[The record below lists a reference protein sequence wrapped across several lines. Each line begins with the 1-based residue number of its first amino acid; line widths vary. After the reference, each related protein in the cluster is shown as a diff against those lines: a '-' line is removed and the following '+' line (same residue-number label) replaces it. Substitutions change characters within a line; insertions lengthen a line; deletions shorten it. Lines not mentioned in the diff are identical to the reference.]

1 MCVCLIYGSLKECT
15 HTHNKGRL
23 TAERCTLELFGTYM
37 YKLCMIVCVCECVY
51 CVVVSIIRL
60 WAVEVSWK
68 LKVQCEWRTG
78 YAAVGCRMAAHLLRR
93 WSSLRAQI

>member
-1 MCVCLIYGSLKECT
+1 MYMCLSDLWWLKGVRT
-15 HTHNKGRL
+15 HSQQRPIDRRALHSRIVQYL
-23 TAERCTLELFGTYM
+23 YVQSM
-37 YKLCMIVCVCECVY
+37 YDSVCVVR
-51 CVVVSIIRL
+51 VVSIIRL

>member
-23 TAERCTLELFGTYM
+23 TAERCTLELFRYLYVQTM
-37 YKLCMIVCVCECVY
+37 YDSVCVVR
-51 CVVVSIIRL
+51 VVSIIRL